1 MKKKKLI
8 NYFNE
13 FISEDRKKLLSK
25 KLSNR
30 TKHVTIVLEDVYQ
43 SRNISACI
51 RSADCFGVQDI
62 HVIENRNQ
70 YEHDSEVSLG
80 SEKWITLNRY
90 NSEKN
95 NTRNT
100 IEILKRKDYQII
112 ATTPHTEHAIEDID
126 TNRKIALLFGSEND
140 GLSDE
145 AIKLSDMQIKI
156 PTIGFAESLNISVS
170 VAIFLH
176 YITSKIKYK
185 KIWKMNHE
193 EYEEVLLQ
201 WLRNSIKSAD
211 KIEELFYKKN

>member
-112 ATTPHTEHAIEDID
+112 ATTPHTEHTIEDID
-126 TNRKIALLFGSEND
+126 TNRKTALLFGSEND

-170 VAIFLH
+170 VAIFLQF
-176 YITSKIKYK
+176 ITSKIKYK
-185 KIWKMNHE
+185 KIWKMNQE

-211 KIEELFYKKN
+211 KIEKLFYKKN

>member
-13 FISEDRKKLLSK
+13 FISEDRKKLLSRK
-25 KLSNR
+25 ISNR

-95 NTRNT
+95 NTRNA

-112 ATTPHTEHAIEDID
+112 ATTPHTEHTIEDID
-126 TNRKIALLFGSEND
+126 TNRKTALLFGSEND

-170 VAIFLH
+170 VAVFLH
-176 YITSKIKYK
+176 FITSKIKYK
-185 KIWKMNHE
+185 KIWKMNQE

>member
-126 TNRKIALLFGSEND
+126 TNRKTALLFGSEND

-185 KIWKMNHE
+185 KIWKMNQE

-201 WLRNSIKSAD
+201 WLRNSIKSSD
-211 KIEELFYKKN
+211 KI

>member
-13 FISEDRKKLLSK
+13 FISEDRKKLLRK

-95 NTRNT
+95 NTRNA

-112 ATTPHTEHAIEDID
+112 ATTPHTDHTIEDID
-126 TNRKIALLFGSEND
+126 TNRKTALLFGSEND

-170 VAIFLH
+170 VAVFLH
-176 YITSKIKYK
+176 FITSKIKYK
-185 KIWKMNHE
+185 KIWKMNQE

>member
-112 ATTPHTEHAIEDID
+112 ATTPHTEHTIEDID
-126 TNRKIALLFGSEND
+126 TNRKTALLFGSEND

-176 YITSKIKYK
+176 FITSKIKYK
-185 KIWKMNHE
+185 KIWKMNQE

-211 KIEELFYKKN
+211 KIEKLFYKKN